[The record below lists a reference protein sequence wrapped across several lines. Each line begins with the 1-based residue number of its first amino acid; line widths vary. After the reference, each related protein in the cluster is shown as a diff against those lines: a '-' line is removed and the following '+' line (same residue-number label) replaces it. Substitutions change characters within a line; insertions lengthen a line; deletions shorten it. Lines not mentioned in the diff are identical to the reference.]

1 MHGEL
6 AHPKTK
12 DSAQI
17 IIFRFVMPKT
27 HKKAAQF
34 LSANFTLDQGCVNLR
49 APKTTFDG
57 LYSIVYSIFLHFT
70 SLTRELL

>member
-1 MHGEL
+1 
-6 AHPKTK
+6 
-12 DSAQI
+12 
-17 IIFRFVMPKT
+17 MPKT

-57 LYSIVYSIFLHFT
+57 LYSIVYLNIPTLHK
-70 SLTRELL
+70 LDKGVIIAV